1 MSVVISL
8 ELRDISKSFGARDI
22 FSGINAKTGPGCLV
36 VTGRNGSGKS
46 TLLRII
52 AGLIAPT
59 TGEVVLSLDG
69 QQVPSERRRDVIG
82 MVSPDLALYDELSAL
97 ENLRFFARVRGI
109 CRTDDQLRSSLAQLG
124 LEGREDDRIASYSF
138 GMKQRVKYA
147 FALMHQPPV
156 LLFDE
161 PSTNLDEEGIRAA
174 DSIITEHRRQGI
186 VVLATNDQSE
196 LRYGDNVLEL
206 GGS

>member
-97 ENLRFFARVRGI
+97 ENLRFFARVRDI

-124 LEGREDDRIASYSF
+124 LEGREDDRIASYSS